1 MDIAFPYF
9 SIFRYSSLVLLVN
22 AMKWYPNN
30 YSQRTSLA

>member
-9 SIFRYSSLVLLVN
+9 SIFRYSYVVLLVS
-22 AMKWYPNN
+22 AMKWYSNN